1 MYLVGAPHPNKERAI
16 SALSRLRGNFSEFV
30 TDVEVYQEILH
41 RYSSIGRFDFIDV
54 AFSSLDDIVR
64 DILSFGIAEIHVAR
78 DLIRSVRGLSARD
91 ALHVAV
97 MQSAGISQVLSYD
110 WIRRCPRH
118 RTTRINHSK
127 HCEAIIHENRKVPK

>member
-1 MYLVGAPHPNKERAI
+1 MYLVGAPHPNKDRAI
-16 SALSRLRGNFSEFV
+16 SALIRFLGNFSEFV

-110 WIRRCPRH
+110 
-118 RTTRINHSK
+118 TGFD
-127 HCEAIIHENRKVPK
+127 AVPGIERLE